1 MEIFIRNQTFERKK
15 IKKKM
20 SKAEMQ
26 LAIIKKK
33 KCDAKALTIVEQL
46 LESKI
51 DSQWLLSNLK
61 YINKNHM
68 EDVIEERA
76 IIKLCG
82 YVLCNNALKTITDQ
96 RYHISTKKNKVYD
109 ITRRKNF
116 CSSHCYGASNYLLEQ
131 MLTSPLW
138 LRDKE
143 EIPEFQI
150 LLTKDK
156 FIKNVVGDEIYVK
169 DKMIMN
175 PENTDKYIKNN
186 KNCRKNMLPNKCSEL
201 NACNEYIKESSQINE
216 NIQTI
221 NIIKNSNVFK
231 EFSKNLD
238 ETSEDIK
245 NVSINSK
252 DNSIKNFINDDTVK
266 EIYNSKDNKI
276 NTIIQDTENI
286 NNDVIFSNENKDYN
300 IKSEEKN
307 EVFETSTTEYN
318 INIITQDS
326 INSNNDKDLMYVC
339 KQKIKQKKFKQNSV
353 KEEQSDKFYNL
364 TIHIEHNVKEWITKD
379 TIALLTGIEDIKNQ
393 LLENIIQHD
402 RYLHLCKKLNKL
414 QMEDE
419 KDDCIDLTANIL
431 KPLPH
436 LSILQEEGKRMEL
449 KVRAFYKGSMI
460 IENHKNSTEVIEQDN
475 DFIPVLPLT
484 DAHTPK
490 KLRRRIFLDK
500 LNKILPD
507 LFNALTKNK
516 LSQYVYNSEK
526 STLIKVLINTF
537 SLSASNVIFKT
548 AEWTLV
554 GLIIIKMLSMI
565 DPELKCLLSTKQAL
579 MYISMILMS
588 YKLDSNYLERL
599 IMELINN

>member
-1 MEIFIRNQTFERKK
+1 
-15 IKKKM
+15 
-20 SKAEMQ
+20 
-26 LAIIKKK
+26 
-33 KCDAKALTIVEQL
+33 
-46 LESKI
+46 
-51 DSQWLLSNLK
+51 
-61 YINKNHM
+61 
-68 EDVIEERA
+68 
-76 IIKLCG
+76 
-82 YVLCNNALKTITDQ
+82 
-96 RYHISTKKNKVYD
+96 
-109 ITRRKNF
+109 
-116 CSSHCYGASNYLLEQ
+116 
-131 MLTSPLW
+131 
-138 LRDKE
+138 
-143 EIPEFQI
+143 
-150 LLTKDK
+150 
-156 FIKNVVGDEIYVK
+156 
-169 DKMIMN
+169 
-175 PENTDKYIKNN
+175 
-186 KNCRKNMLPNKCSEL
+186 
-201 NACNEYIKESSQINE
+201 
-216 NIQTI
+216 
-221 NIIKNSNVFK
+221 
-231 EFSKNLD
+231 
-238 ETSEDIK
+238 
-245 NVSINSK
+245 
-252 DNSIKNFINDDTVK
+252 
-266 EIYNSKDNKI
+266 
-276 NTIIQDTENI
+276 
-286 NNDVIFSNENKDYN
+286 
-300 IKSEEKN
+300 
-307 EVFETSTTEYN
+307 
-318 INIITQDS
+318 
-326 INSNNDKDLMYVC
+326 
-339 KQKIKQKKFKQNSV
+339 
-353 KEEQSDKFYNL
+353 
-364 TIHIEHNVKEWITKD
+364 
-379 TIALLTGIEDIKNQ
+379 
-393 LLENIIQHD
+393 
-402 RYLHLCKKLNKL
+402 
-414 QMEDE
+414 MEDE